1 MRRGLGGVVALLAA
15 LCTLATAHAAGP
27 ERALAE
33 AYVAEG
39 GYESLGR
46 IVTPGFRIAGDP
58 RLYLATERAV
68 LAATAEGVV
77 ERAAVTAWITSAH
90 LDPWAD
96 VVLSI
101 PAPASGAASE
111 LLVDGGIAAHYRSVG
126 VPEAQ
131 RRWGEP
137 RSMARDYGPFVSQR
151 FERAVLQRWTGAAAG
166 GPPEG
171 TITEVLMG
179 RVLTELGLLPTTP
192 MARLPPGVRGGDILT
207 ARPNDRNEVAI
218 TFDMGSIDDGLAG
231 VLDALRS
238 RDLQATFFVTAA
250 FLRYYP
256 GALESIR
263 AGGHEIAHHSDT
275 HPDFRGLDGAGLRR
289 EVDLLEAY
297 LAAQG
302 VPGTA
307 WFRPPFGGYDRR
319 VQSFL
324 SGRGYPLVM
333 WRLDL
338 ADWRAEISAADVISI
353 GRRIR
358 SGDIVVTHGGLPKT
372 AQAIGTV
379 LDELRARGLKQVT
392 LRRLYTDP
400 APSG

>member
-1 MRRGLGGVVALLAA
+1 MVALVVA

-33 AYVAEG
+33 AYVAG
-39 GYESLGR
+39 GGFESLGR
-46 IVTPGFRIAGDP
+46 IITPGFRLAGDP
-58 RLYLATERAV
+58 RLYLATEHAV
-68 LAATAEGVV
+68 LAATPEGAV
-77 ERAAVTAWITSAH
+77 ERAAVTSWITSAR
-90 LDPWAD
+90 LDTWAD

-101 PAPASGAASE
+101 PPPVAAPD
-111 LLVDGGIAAHYRSVG
+111 LLLDGGIAAHYRAVG
-126 VPEAQ
+126 EAEAQ

-137 RSMARDYGPFVSQR
+137 RSLPRNYGPFVSQR
-151 FERAVLQRWTGAAAG
+151 FERAVLQRWTGAAAD
-166 GPPEG
+166 GPPDG
-171 TITEVLMG
+171 TITEVHMG
-179 RVLTELGLLPTTP
+179 RVLGDLGLLPTTP
-192 MARLPPGVRGGDILT
+192 MARLPAGVRGGDILT
-207 ARPNDRNEVAI
+207 SRPNDRGEVAV
-218 TFDMGSIDDGLAG
+218 TFDMGSIDDGLGG
-231 VLDALRS
+231 VLEALRA

-250 FLRYYP
+250 FLLYYP
-256 GALESIR
+256 RALESIR

-275 HPDFRGLDGAGLRR
+275 HPDLRDLDGAALRR
-289 EVDLLEAY
+289 EIDLLEAY

-302 VPGTA
+302 VSGTA
-307 WFRPPFGGYDRR
+307 WFRPPFGAYDRR
-319 VQSFL
+319 IQSFL

-379 LDELRARGLKQVT
+379 LDELRVRGLKQVT